1 MVEDVEV
8 VDNMKQEKGLLYYL
22 YLCSWE
28 RDVRK
33 SKKDFKGEYSE
44 LLAAGRTKEFP
55 THEDFLAAIV
65 HNRQVAIEKCG
76 FDKRLLNK
84 FQKNGITTMGQVRE
98 LQERDD
104 YHDLDY
110 TRKQKESIGSFVYD
124 THLDYEERK

>member
-1 MVEDVEV
+1 
-8 VDNMKQEKGLLYYL
+8 
-22 YLCSWE
+22 
-28 RDVRK
+28 
-33 SKKDFKGEYSE
+33 
-44 LLAAGRTKEFP
+44 
-55 THEDFLAAIV
+55 LAAIA

-104 YHDLDY
+104 YHALDY